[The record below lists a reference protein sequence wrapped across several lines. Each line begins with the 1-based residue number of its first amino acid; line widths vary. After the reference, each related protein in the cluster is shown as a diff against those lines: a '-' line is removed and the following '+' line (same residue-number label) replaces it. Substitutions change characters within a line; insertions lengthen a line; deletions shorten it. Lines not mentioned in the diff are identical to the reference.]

1 MIESIGGIIKL
12 NRIQNELTL
21 KYVSYKTGLSKGYLS
36 RVERNKEGISFEN
49 IQKIFSLMDVNIDDR
64 NINVEFEKCFQEYIN
79 DIVYMRDFKKSF
91 LKLMQYDNCIQF
103 SPSYVKYLLAKMIY
117 KINI

>member
-49 IQKIFSLMDVNIDDR
+49 VQRIF
-64 NINVEFEKCFQEYIN
+64 Y
-79 DIVYMRDFKKSF
+79 
-91 LKLMQYDNCIQF
+91 
-103 SPSYVKYLLAKMIY
+103 
-117 KINI
+117 

>member
-49 IQKIFSLMDVNIDDR
+49 VQKIFSLMGIEFSTEKID
-64 NINVEFEKCFQEYIN
+64 EKFENDFYQFIN
-79 DIVYMRDFKKSF
+79 DVIYMKDFEKSF
-91 LKLMQYDNCIQF
+91 LKLKVYE
-103 SPSYVKYLLAKMIY
+103 K
-117 KINI
+117 NI